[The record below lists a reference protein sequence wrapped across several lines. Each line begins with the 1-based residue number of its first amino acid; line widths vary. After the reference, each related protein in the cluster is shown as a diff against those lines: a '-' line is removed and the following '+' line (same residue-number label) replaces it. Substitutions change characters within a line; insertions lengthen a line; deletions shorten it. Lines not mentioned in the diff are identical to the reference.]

1 MKQIIE
7 EIAFRNGYRL
17 QDIFKDIS
25 LILFQ
30 MCFRHNN
37 GQVLVFCN
45 DKKLFKLYFILGNV
59 HCMYCHA
66 HTNHHLNFNST
77 YCALSLLATSTRCTL
92 KETTLSFYFCIKLDD
107 SRDLS
112 KRMISPRVFKV
123 ESVEKKNAHN
133 AISKICD

>member
-1 MKQIIE
+1 MDLLFINLCITYLGMKQIIE

-30 MCFRHNN
+30 ICFRHNN

-66 HTNHHLNFNST
+66 TLPRNN
-77 YCALSLLATSTRCTL
+77 LLCPLYWGA
-92 KETTLSFYFCIKLDD
+92 
-107 SRDLS
+107 
-112 KRMISPRVFKV
+112 
-123 ESVEKKNAHN
+123 
-133 AISKICD
+133 